1 MRSFLAVGHCSE
13 SGAFDETTALPL
25 LPILMGPLY
34 PLSWRDFQLV
44 INSFLVVTMPYEAVD
59 LVCPVGGTT
68 FRMFTLPPWT
78 YSGPRG
84 ILKGQS
90 RESGSKSNTA
100 F

>member
-59 LVCPVGGTT
+59 LGVSCGGNYIQDLYTT
-68 FRMFTLPPWT
+68 TLDLLWPKRHSQRT
-78 YSGPRG
+78 
-84 ILKGQS
+84 K
-90 RESGSKSNTA
+90 
-100 F
+100 